1 MHGHVK
7 QCLYRNTL
15 CELPVQGY
23 MKQCLYYILCSAPVY
38 SHTQQCMYCTLSEE
52 PVQGHVKPDLCYR
65 QHGMPAE
72 HFREDASYKLRRSVG
87 DRTQH
92 QGIPARHWDSAPEEE
107 EQGDS
112 LDAFVVET
120 RLVPVS
126 LSQIPDR
133 LPDKVSLSLQCYIH
147 THLATIL
154 ITHNATHTPG
164 HNPDYPFAYCA

>member
-1 MHGHVK
+1 MPVCTLYEAHVHGHMK
-7 QCLYRNTL
+7 PSLYR
-15 CELPVQGY
+15 
-23 MKQCLYYILCSAPVY
+23 
-38 SHTQQCMYCTLSEE
+38 
-52 PVQGHVKPDLCYR
+52 R

-72 HFREDASYKLRRSVG
+72 HFQADASYKVGRS
-87 DRTQH
+87 DRDRKQH

-133 LPDKVSLSLQCYIH
+133 LPDKASLGLQRY
-147 THLATIL
+147 
-154 ITHNATHTPG
+154 THTWPQ
-164 HNPDYPFAYCA
+164 F